1 MQQRE
6 CLPRCGDCPFSRRED
21 RPGTSRGLEPSCKG
35 RSLCRILRHH
45 HRAGALT
52 KALARREIK
61 GKTVPDHDIHPPGR
75 FARDAEMMC
84 VNRLCRALAS
94 RHGSKQPDG
103 RPAFVVAIDLQLQPS
118 RPDGLSAAATSL
130 ALLGGLGDE
139 TAPPIPTTPGTSR
152 LCSFRSSFLWPIGCS
167 IGPVGT
173 GRRVASEAMALRP
186 RPSTDRGCAHQRH
199 PPYHFEFRRQRSLRR
214 GPNHPALA
222 ANSTADSTAAPPVE
236 LRHLPFPERR
246 VSEHVWRRF
255 KRLALIRSSV
265 ALFMSLQIEPS
276 NVSHVDTRLEDAGR
290 ACRPRDARPTLGR
303 A

>member
-1 MQQRE
+1 MRLPPNRGSGAVAE
-6 CLPRCGDCPFSRRED
+6 ACLGLSPAHSAAVAARGRVCIETWCAGRHDAVEDAVSDAATLNLHGARARGRQVVASLPCHGRRSRHVVASIASC
-21 RPGTSRGLEPSCKG
+21 SRG
-35 RSLCRILRHH
+35 
-45 HRAGALT
+45 
-52 KALARREIK
+52 
-61 GKTVPDHDIHPPGR
+61 
-75 FARDAEMMC
+75 AERN
-84 VNRLCRALAS
+84 V
-94 RHGSKQPDG
+94 
-103 RPAFVVAIDLQLQPS
+103 
-118 RPDGLSAAATSL
+118 GLSRSTLESQTKQLVHSSARSA
-130 ALLGGLGDE
+130 
-139 TAPPIPTTPGTSR
+139 R
-152 LCSFRSSFLWPIGCS
+152 LDPWSFRSSFLWPIGCS

-276 NVSHVDTRLEDAGR
+276 NV
-290 ACRPRDARPTLGR
+290 
-303 A
+303 